1 VTKTAPAAP
10 NLPANLS
17 AKRGYNLF
25 LLLVAGLGGLLFGM
39 DIGLVG
45 GALPYLAATFQ
56 GTTAELS
63 VIVAAM
69 MLGGVFS
76 TLFAGCWPTGWA
88 ASR

>member
-1 VTKTAPAAP
+1 V
-10 NLPANLS
+10 
-17 AKRGYNLF
+17 
-25 LLLVAGLGGLLFGM
+25 VAGLGGLLFGM

-45 GALPYLAATFQ
+45 DALPYLAATFK

-76 TLFAGCWPTGWA
+76 TLFAGMLAEWMGRKPLMNLCGVTFVLAIP
-88 ASR
+88 